1 MSGTWVLSLQDH
13 QQPKVRNTAV
23 KCEIIIKK
31 CTLFIDNQDYESNI
45 AEKMPHIKGEEKSE
59 VEVVCKRNQWKGNY
73 VTVYMV
79 KSTPLS

>member
-1 MSGTWVLSLQDH
+1 
-13 QQPKVRNTAV
+13 
-23 KCEIIIKK
+23 
-31 CTLFIDNQDYESNI
+31 
-45 AEKMPHIKGEEKSE
+45 MPHIKGEEKSE